1 MRPYRPSKRN
11 KATAACTLKKK
22 THHEETDRSR
32 SDDRSGPVRRPDGD
46 RNGDASGRCPT
57 NYEYNPSTGMCH
69 PIFSTQINGCDTSVG
84 STPEQERACWCDDW
98 M

>member
-1 MRPYRPSKRN
+1 MKKMIAAGLMAGVAVFAVPT
-11 KATAACTLKKK
+11 ATASA
-22 THHEETDRSR
+22 
-32 SDDRSGPVRRPDGD
+32 
-46 RNGDASGRCPT
+46 NASGRCPT

-84 STPEQERACWCDDW
+84 APIEANLKCWGDDW